1 MASGGMQGLPA
12 EASVRV
18 PRQERGLP
26 PGAAFPGPQCVMH
39 RRLVCYGTGLDQA
52 QRLARTG
59 LLVSAALA
67 AAGAATEFSLLLVKP
82 RWAASERCSVPEAAR
97 QSVFRGATDWS
108 YEIRLI
114 ASLIWWIPVRDGCD

>member
-1 MASGGMQGLPA
+1 MQGLPA

-26 PGAAFPGPQCVMH
+26 PGAAFPGPLCVMH

-82 RWAASERCSVPEAAR
+82 
-97 QSVFRGATDWS
+97 
-108 YEIRLI
+108 
-114 ASLIWWIPVRDGCD
+114 